1 MPHNSIILHTLNLAG
16 VRLQVPV
23 ADISH
28 KIPGPIILITGGMD
42 GDEYTGIRAAY
53 ALIEYYSK
61 KSFPGRIIIL
71 PIVNVAG
78 FYDGKSLNPLDGK
91 YPKYVF
97 PGNKNGSAT
106 EQLVDW
112 INTNFI
118 KGADAWIDLHSGA
131 ISEKMQP
138 FVWGFETRNK
148 KVNQMTRSILSM
160 LKSPVTVCEKAPFLS
175 KASRLASKDCIYLVF
190 ERGELG
196 EQRQSEIEK
205 MVSWV
210 TKTITVI
217 NGEKFEEEKITCYEK
232 VRYYR
237 AQFDGMWMPSIDLG
251 EVEKGSIGGSLKTL
265 DASRAEILTIKESG
279 TVLWM
284 KSSLFAKKND
294 ELMVIATS
302 KKIL

>member
-160 LKSPVTVCEKAPFLS
+160 LISPVTVYEKAPFLS

-205 MVSWV
+205 MASWV
-210 TKTITVI
+210 TKTIDVI
-217 NGEKFEEEKITCYEK
+217 NGEKVEQKKVSSYEK